1 MHQLARFNQAIDKSV
16 IFHRFCPKCH
26 IVRAKWRNRD
36 YAVHSGREEAF
47 IPLSATLSRS
57 SKTPSRTRRRQQP
70 PAAPTPPDRAF
81 ELASTSTAFARNE
94 TVFLEGLPADCI
106 YKIESGCVR
115 TYATLEN
122 GERQLVAFHVPGDC
136 FGLED
141 RGVHM
146 MSAEATTDS
155 AILVV
160 KRKTLMA
167 RNPDVAMVRYLLDLT
182 AGELRRTRRHNMLL
196 LKGAQERV
204 IGFLLEMKERG
215 HSDREIALH
224 MTRRDIADYLGLTIE
239 TVSRTLSRLEA
250 ESTIS
255 LPTPWRIVL
264 HDTAA
269 LNLQ

>member
-1 MHQLARFNQAIDKSV
+1 M
-16 IFHRFCPKCH
+16 
-26 IVRAKWRNRD
+26 
-36 YAVHSGREEAF
+36 G
-47 IPLSATLSRS
+47 LSASIARP
-57 SKTPSRTRRRQQP
+57 SKRRPRARRRPQP
-70 PAAPTPPDRAF
+70 AVAPTAPNRTL
-81 ELASTSTAFARNE
+81 ELASTPLNFMRNE
-94 TVFLEGLPADCI
+94 TIFSEGEPAECI

-115 TYATLEN
+115 TYAMLKN
-122 GERQLVAFHVPGDC
+122 GERQLLAFHVPGDC

-141 RGVHM
+141 RDLRT